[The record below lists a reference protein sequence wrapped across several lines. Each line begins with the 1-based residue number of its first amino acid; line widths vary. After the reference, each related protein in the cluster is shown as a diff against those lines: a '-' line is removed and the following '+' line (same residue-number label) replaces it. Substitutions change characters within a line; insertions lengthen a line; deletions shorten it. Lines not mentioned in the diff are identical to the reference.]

1 MHRRHRGRDSTRRVA
16 ELFECGN
23 HLEVF
28 GPSKNKS
35 VHMTANGRSKR
46 TIIIGGAPLPDMLDE
61 AMIRLVVHGFY
72 DEIRRDDLL
81 GPVFHDAIQP
91 EAWPR
96 HLAKM
101 CDFWS
106 ATLLRTSR
114 YEGRPL
120 PPHLAIS
127 GLGVAH
133 FRRWLKLFRATVH
146 RICPPEVAALF
157 MDRALRIAHSFRLA
171 VAFSRGETTMGIE
184 PIAEKEL

>member
-1 MHRRHRGRDSTRRVA
+1 
-16 ELFECGN
+16 
-23 HLEVF
+23 
-28 GPSKNKS
+28 
-35 VHMTANGRSKR
+35 MTAKARSKR
-46 TIIIGGAPLPDMLDE
+46 TIVGTPLPYVLDE

-72 DEIRRDDLL
+72 DKIRRDDLL
-81 GPVFHDAIQP
+81 GPIFHDAIQP
-91 EAWPR
+91 EVWPR

-106 ATLLRTSR
+106 ATLLRSSR

-146 RICPPEVAALF
+146 AICQPEVAALF
-157 MDRALRIAHSFRLA
+157 MDRALRIPIS
-171 VAFSRGETTMGIE
+171 VGKPTISRNAARCASAC
-184 PIAEKEL
+184 PWRQA